1 MWVTAHPYYETKMA
15 RIKRADYEK
24 TTQRTRQQLLNA
36 AAIEFAKAGFPG
48 ANINTISLAAGYA
61 KGTIYNYFP
70 SKQALLL
77 ALIDTAAQEH
87 LEFIV
92 SRVSLARDPARRLE
106 LFLEAGFDFVTLHL
120 PQARVLFN
128 TINGPD
134 EPLKAHVFE
143 RYQPMFQYLSGE
155 ILAPGIE
162 QGVFRPFDPVSMAL
176 LLMTIYLGTA
186 SQRNVQGEPWLDPRQ
201 VAALLLDGVRRPK
214 EDDHDH
220 L

>member
-1 MWVTAHPYYETKMA
+1 MP
-15 RIKRADYEK
+15 RIKRLDYEK
-24 TTQRTRQQLLNA
+24 TTQQTRQRLLDA
-36 AAIEFAKAGFPG
+36 AAVEFAKAGFLG

-77 ALIDTAAQEH
+77 ALIDTAAQQH
-87 LEFIV
+87 LDFIV
-92 SRVSLARDPARRLE
+92 SHVSQEGDPACRLE
-106 LFLEAGFDFVTLHL
+106 LFLEAGFEFVRVYL

-143 RYQPMFQYLSGE
+143 RYQPIFQYLSGE

-162 QGVFRPFDPVSMAL
+162 QGIFRPFEPASMAT

-186 SQRNVQGEPWLDPRQ
+186 SQRDPKGEAWLDHRQ
-201 VAALLLDGVRRPK
+201 VAALVLDGVRRPK
-214 EDDHDH
+214 EADHDH
-220 L
+220 V

>member
-1 MWVTAHPYYETKMA
+1 MA
-15 RIKRADYEK
+15 RIKRVDYEK
-24 TTQRTRQQLLNA
+24 NTQQTRQRLLDA
-36 AAIEFAKAGFPG
+36 AAVEFAKAGFLG

-61 KGTIYNYFP
+61 KGTIYNHFQ

-77 ALIDTAAQEH
+77 ALIDAAAQQH
-87 LEFIV
+87 LDFII
-92 SRVSLARDPARRLE
+92 SRVSQERDPARRLE
-106 LFLEAGFDFVTLHL
+106 LFLEAGFDFVRLYL

-143 RYQPMFQYLSGE
+143 RYQPIFQYLSGE

-162 QGVFRPFDPVSMAL
+162 QGIFRSFEPTSMAT

-186 SQRNVQGEPWLDPRQ
+186 SQRNSKGEAWLDHRQ
-201 VAALLLDGVRRPK
+201 VAALVLDGVRRPK
-214 EDDHDH
+214 EVDHDH
-220 L
+220 V